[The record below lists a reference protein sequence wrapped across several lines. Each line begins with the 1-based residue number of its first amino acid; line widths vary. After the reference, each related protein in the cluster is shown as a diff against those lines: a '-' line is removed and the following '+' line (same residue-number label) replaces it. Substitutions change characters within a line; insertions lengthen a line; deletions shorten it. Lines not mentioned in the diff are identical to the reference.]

1 MNCLSI
7 YSHNTLS
14 LSTVYIYLRELLNKT
29 NLTWL
34 FLSSLELLGQSEDTE
49 SRDTVQLYKEEV
61 KQMFQQN
68 LLS

>member
-1 MNCLSI
+1 MNYLSI

-14 LSTVYIYLRELLNKT
+14 LSTVYIRELLNKT

>member
-1 MNCLSI
+1 MNYLSI
-7 YSHNTLS
+7 YSHTLS
-14 LSTVYIYLRELLNKT
+14 LSTVHMYLRELLNKT

>member
-1 MNCLSI
+1 MNYLSI

>member
-1 MNCLSI
+1 MNYLSI

-14 LSTVYIYLRELLNKT
+14 LSNAYIYLRELLNKT